1 MDKKYSEYAEVVDVA
16 SLDIQGITATV
27 TINVK
32 KYKVKCF
39 VSDFKEKGPF
49 SLGERCLIKLSLM
62 TWPGSLNKIKEKKK
76 EVKSEQRK
84 GTPNHCLLSGEIVGF
99 SPIVKSYYDAT
110 KGTYYTEENADYK
123 AGIVDCGIFVMVE
136 VPKDSDLKVGDYIK
150 AEGRL
155 DIRKVKQ

>member
-1 MDKKYSEYAEVVDVA
+1 MDKKYSEYAEVVDVT

-32 KYKVKCF
+32 KYKLKCF

-62 TWPGSLNKIKEKKK
+62 TTDLKKIEMIQTEIKNGNRYK
-76 EVKSEQRK
+76 
-84 GTPNHCLLSGEIVGF
+84 THCLLSGEIVGF
-99 SPIVKSYYDAT
+99 SPIVGSYYDVT
-110 KGTYYTEENADYK
+110 KGAYYTEENVDYK
-123 AGIVDCGIFVMVE
+123 AGIVDCGIFIEVE
-136 VPKDSDLKVGDYIK
+136 IPKDSDLQVGDHIK

-155 DIRKVKQ
+155 DIKKVKD